1 MHINIFCNM
10 VTNPRFKATVLGLL
24 QKNELQLR
32 LKCHEILEIVTNYH
46 QQYCIS
52 KTVIDLGQLRTQSA
66 DLLQPSKK
74 KQEIMQVEFINQERL
89 YLSQIVVQA
98 VKISLEQKSDSY
110 LQFNSLILLD
120 FLFQNLLPVPTFQ
133 NEQSKDV
140 LAGSSSKSSNQNQSI
155 NGYKSGDTAVLDIE
169 TLEINEHTPEVS
181 LSPT

>member
-1 MHINIFCNM
+1 
-10 VTNPRFKATVLGLL
+10 
-24 QKNELQLR
+24 
-32 LKCHEILEIVTNYH
+32 
-46 QQYCIS
+46 
-52 KTVIDLGQLRTQSA
+52 
-66 DLLQPSKK
+66 
-74 KQEIMQVEFINQERL
+74 MQVEFINQERL

-140 LAGSSSKSSNQNQSI
+140 LAGQSSKSSNQNQSI
-155 NGYKSGDTAVLDIE
+155 NGYKSGDTVVLDIE

-181 LSPT
+181 LSLPYQLKFDVTSRQYMLMRLNLIFKLWPYIQ

>member
-1 MHINIFCNM
+1 M
-10 VTNPRFKATVLGLL
+10 
-24 QKNELQLR
+24 
-32 LKCHEILEIVTNYH
+32 
-46 QQYCIS
+46 
-52 KTVIDLGQLRTQSA
+52 
-66 DLLQPSKK
+66 
-74 KQEIMQVEFINQERL
+74 
-89 YLSQIVVQA
+89 QA